1 MQPARVSRV
10 TSKSLLLVDGRS
22 MPSIFNVF
30 ILSRLK
36 NSNSNSY
43 TRLRGEDEAISCES
57 YGSSSVV
64 LSLKPLIAGIEHMSM
79 TSLLQYLQMAKA
91 IESEYNAPSSRRQT
105 STIRY

>member
-1 MQPARVSRV
+1 MQYSVDCTIPTPSGER
-10 TSKSLLLVDGRS
+10 LLQLLPLKQVDGRS

-43 TRLRGEDEAISCES
+43 TRLRGEDEAISC
-57 YGSSSVV
+57 
-64 LSLKPLIAGIEHMSM
+64 IEHMSM